1 MKRFLLI
8 PVLMLALGS
17 CGSHKNISVP
27 AEEKPLLT
35 DGYIDIHPDSKTNAI
50 QHVEMK
56 DTEKV
61 SYRNF
66 QDYLQSHVSGV
77 DITAS
82 GGIVI
87 RGMGTFNGSSDPLVL
102 MDGTEIQDLDSINPY
117 DIHSIDVIKDGGTAA
132 YGLRGANGVILIT
145 SESAYQLKKAEREAR
160 QREKE
165 AARAAKAAKKAA
177 KKK

>member
-117 DIHSIDVIKDGGTAA
+117 DIHSIDVTRRKSRQKGRQEKIRAGNFV
-132 YGLRGANGVILIT
+132 GLRKIATFAVHFWMWR
-145 SESAYQLKKAEREAR
+145 SW
-160 QREKE
+160 
-165 AARAAKAAKKAA
+165 
-177 KKK
+177 